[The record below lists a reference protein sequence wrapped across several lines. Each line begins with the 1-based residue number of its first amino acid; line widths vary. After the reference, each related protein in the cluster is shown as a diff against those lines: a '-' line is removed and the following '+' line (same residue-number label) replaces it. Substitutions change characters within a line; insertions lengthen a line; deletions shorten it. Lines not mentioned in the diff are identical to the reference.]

1 MIKVALTGGIATGKT
16 VFLHAVDDVSGVKT
30 LQADELAKEV
40 YRPENP
46 HFDEVVEILGQ
57 EVLTENGTIDLA
69 KVSNEVF
76 QNKELLQEIEKLSHP
91 YVRER
96 IAELSTRFERE
107 GASLLVVEIP
117 LFFQSP
123 EVNRDEFDYIVLL
136 TLEHETQVKRLVER
150 DNLSRSRAE
159 ERIKTQSLPE
169 SATEEA
175 DYLIKTDSSPEETRE
190 EARRVIGE
198 ILN

>member
-16 VFLHAVDDVSGVKT
+16 VFLEAVEGVSGVKT
-30 LQADELAKEV
+30 LQADKLAKEV

-69 KVSNEVF
+69 RVSNKVF
-76 QNKELLQEIEKLSHP
+76 QDRELLQEIERISHP

-107 GASLLVVEIP
+107 GASLLIVEIP
-117 LFFQSP
+117 LFFQSS
-123 EVNRDEFDYIVLL
+123 EVDREEFDYVVLL
-136 TLEHETQVKRLVER
+136 ALEHDTQVKRLVER

-169 SATEEA
+169 SAAEEA
-175 DYLIKTDSSPEETRE
+175 DYIIKTDSSPENTRK

>member
-16 VFLHAVDDVSGVKT
+16 VFLEAVEGVSGVKT

-69 KVSNEVF
+69 RVSNKVF
-76 QNKELLQEIEKLSHP
+76 QDRELLQEIERISHP

-107 GASLLVVEIP
+107 GASLLIVEIP
-117 LFFQSP
+117 LFFQSS
-123 EVNRDEFDYIVLL
+123 EVDREEFDYVVLL
-136 TLEHETQVKRLVER
+136 ALEHDTQVKRLVER

-169 SATEEA
+169 GAAEEA
-175 DYLIKTDSSPEETRE
+175 DYIIKTDSSPENTRK